1 MKSSAFPV
9 YVLGLYTYM
18 STLLVFER
26 RPDNTVSFFL
36 RKVLEID
43 YVCFFWWDHIH
54 KLFKFDVNFSVRFLL
69 TIFFQKAYENK
80 KGPFLHGNE

>member
-26 RPDNTVSFFL
+26 RPDNTVSFF
-36 RKVLEID
+36 
-43 YVCFFWWDHIH
+43 FFEKSIRDRQCM
-54 KLFKFDVNFSVRFLL
+54 FFLV
-69 TIFFQKAYENK
+69 
-80 KGPFLHGNE
+80 GPHP